1 MINYYINEKWKNIA
15 NGHTAFCILGGPSSK
30 EVSNLNQIIKN
41 NFTIITNRML
51 DQYPEASMYI
61 TADSFIAREYFEDK
75 EFFLHKFKGGKILKN
90 HANFDYDEKPIW
102 IKGKRNI
109 LTKNPNLIKVIA
121 CNEFPCYNTNFTTG
135 QLYKYK
141 GIEYCKEVKN
151 SFLCIED
158 RNSNGESW
166 PTLSPSLASTLDNY
180 GTNPLCLTSGGNVAG
195 IIFQILYYMGFEKVV
210 IVGYG
215 DKGDSIGYEEVKYV
229 SKDNKLENSNNNKFW
244 TWSETEL
251 HAMVVHN
258 MKWGDKLK
266 IFHGGEVCSE
276 YAPYVRASMDDL
288 EHTPN
293 MKNKLINKLTNLN

>member
-1 MINYYINEKWKNIA
+1 MISYYIDKKWKNIA
-15 NGHTAFCILGGPSSK
+15 SNHTAFCILGGPSSK
-30 EVSNLNQIIKN
+30 QIDNLNEIIKN

-90 HANFDYDEKPIW
+90 QAHFDYDEKPIW

-141 GIEYCKEVKN
+141 GIEYCKQVKN

-158 RNSNGESW
+158 RNPNGESW
-166 PTLSPSLASTLDNY
+166 PTLSPSLQHTLDNY
-180 GTNPLCLTSGGNVAG
+180 GTNPSCLISGGNVAG
-195 IIFQILYYMGFEKVV
+195 IIFQLLYYMDFKKVV
-210 IVGYG
+210 VVGYG
-215 DKGDSIGYEEVKYV
+215 DNGDSIGYESVRSTYNDKV
-229 SKDNKLENSNNNKFW
+229 WS
-244 TWSETEL
+244 WSEPEL

-258 MKWGDKLK
+258 MKWGDRLK
-266 IFHGGEVCSE
+266 ILYGGEVCNE
-276 YAPYVRASMDDL
+276 YAPYARASMDDL
-288 EHTPN
+288 EQTPN